1 MKAQRATPIR
11 TPDPFSKDSPWR
23 DNSSKEGDP
32 PNGDPGS
39 VVQAANLHDPEKTP
53 ALEHIYADRAR
64 FVWLSLQ
71 RLGVARADLEDICH
85 DVFIVIQ
92 ARLAEFE
99 SGAKLS
105 PWIFGICAKVAANYR
120 RRAYRRLENAEGSM
134 SEDRLQPP
142 TAGLDSPERI
152 VEGRQAMAKAEAV
165 LQRLDPLKRAVF
177 VMFELEGLSCNDIAV
192 ELEVPVGTVYSRLH
206 AARQLFAQHA
216 RRELAKPTRSR

>member
-1 MKAQRATPIR
+1 MNAQRATPFP
-11 TPDPFSKDSPWR
+11 THDSSKDSPWR
-23 DNSSKEGDP
+23 DKSNQEGAPSNAPPSS
-32 PNGDPGS
+32 
-39 VVQAANLHDPEKTP
+39 VAHAANSDDPETTP

-71 RLGVARADLEDICH
+71 RFGVARADLEDVCH

-120 RRAYRRLENAEGSM
+120 RRAYRYLERAEGSM

-142 TAGLDSPERI
+142 TGGVDSPERI
-152 VEGRQAMAKAEAV
+152 VENRQAMAKAEAV
-165 LQRLDPLKRAVF
+165 LQRLDPMKRAVF
-177 VMFELEGLSCNDIAV
+177 VMFELEGLSCLDIAA

-216 RRELAKPTRSR
+216 KHELAKPGGRDA

>member
-1 MKAQRATPIR
+1 MNAQRATR
-11 TPDPFSKDSPWR
+11 RGTHDSSKDSAWR
-23 DNSSKEGDP
+23 DNSSQEGEP
-32 PNGDPGS
+32 SNGPPGS
-39 VVQAANLHDPEKTP
+39 VARTASSDDPETP
-53 ALEHIYADRAR
+53 VLEHIYTDRAR

-71 RLGVARADLEDICH
+71 RLGVARADCEDLCH

-120 RRAYRRLENAEGSM
+120 RRAYRHLEQVEGSM

-142 TAGLDSPERI
+142 TAGIDSPERI
-152 VEGRQAMAKAEAV
+152 VENRRAMAKAEAV
-165 LQRLDPLKRAVF
+165 LQRLDPMKRAVF
-177 VMFELEGLSCNDIAV
+177 VMFELEGLSCPEIAA

-206 AARQLFAQHA
+206 AARELFAQHA
-216 RRELAKPTRSR
+216 KRELAKPGGRDA